1 MLSHTYLLG
10 DYQRSSTLAHKDYAN
25 RVALSRKE
33 NSLLVFSTRGN
44 KDPVGGVKGRGD
56 ALNTS
61 VQAITEVRTPT
72 KRRRT
77 LAFAYCGIWEV
88 AVSG

>member
-1 MLSHTYLLG
+1 MFSQPYLLG
-10 DYQRSSTLAHKDYAN
+10 DFQRTSTLAHKDYAN

-56 ALNTS
+56 TLNTS
-61 VQAITEVRTPT
+61 VQAI
-72 KRRRT
+72 KRRRA